1 VGGQIPLQ
9 VKGGFDEIEQPK
21 STMSDA
27 DLEEVE
33 EQYLDP

>member
-9 VKGGFDEIEQPK
+9 VKGGFDEIEQRK